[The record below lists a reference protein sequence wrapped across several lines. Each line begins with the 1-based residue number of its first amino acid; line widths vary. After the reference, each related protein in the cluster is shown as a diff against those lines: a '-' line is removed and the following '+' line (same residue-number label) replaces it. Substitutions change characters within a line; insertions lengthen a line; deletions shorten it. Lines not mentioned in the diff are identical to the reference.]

1 MNLRIGKVFVGMLL
15 MLFPYCSKAQ
25 VSLVENNV
33 SQWTALVLGYE
44 QMKKSIDKQIKKE
57 AALAALQSAIGAEQR
72 KVRKWRT
79 SYHDYLTNGKNIGNA
94 LAGGKNLYIQA
105 LRILDN
111 LLLLKKAIKNNPEG
125 LVANIPLQ
133 DLYMDVAAECT
144 QTFSILKTAL
154 SKGTEE
160 NMLDG
165 TSRVQLLWVV
175 TDNLT
180 KLNDKVQT
188 LIECINHLRIINVLD
203 QAVAGRAGLTNG
215 QIARRQ
221 RKEWIRRQKDNWN
234 LHRR

>member
-1 MNLRIGKVFVGMLL
+1 
-15 MLFPYCSKAQ
+15 
-25 VSLVENNV
+25 
-33 SQWTALVLGYE
+33 
-44 QMKKSIDKQIKKE
+44 
-57 AALAALQSAIGAEQR
+57 
-72 KVRKWRT
+72 
-79 SYHDYLTNGKNIGNA
+79 
-94 LAGGKNLYIQA
+94 
-105 LRILDN
+105 
-111 LLLLKKAIKNNPEG
+111 
-125 LVANIPLQ
+125 
-133 DLYMDVAAECT
+133 MDVAAECT

-165 TSRVQLLWVV
+165 ASRVQLLWVV